1 MIVLEASVRTGELKG
16 VEIKVE
22 NLTKKYGNIVAL
34 DNVNLVVER
43 SKITTLLGPS
53 GCGKTTLLKVIAGL
67 EKPSSGKVYFDGIDV
82 TGLPPEKR
90 NIGFVFQDLALFPH
104 LDVYGNIAFGL
115 RIRRYQET
123 EIRRRVR
130 EVLDL
135 VGLDPTIFMR
145 RKIDELSGGQ
155 KQRVAIA
162 RALVIEPNVL
172 LLDEPFAHLDYKIKQ
187 RLLSILKRI
196 QKETGTTVLYVTHDQ
211 NEAMAVSHYIAVMN
225 KGRIVQYGPPEDVY
239 EKPNSLFVASFF
251 GEVNVLSEDPEYKV
265 LIRPEKLLIDPD
277 DTLLPS
283 IMGRIE
289 DIVFQGALIHVY
301 VRSNG
306 RLYKVTAPKN
316 GRHYSPGTLVRIAW
330 RPEDTIRVRE

>member
-1 MIVLEASVRTGELKG
+1 MRTGELKG

-22 NLTKKYGNIVAL
+22 NLTKKYGNVVAL
-34 DNVNLVVER
+34 DNVSLVVEK

-67 EKPSSGKVYFDGIDV
+67 EKPSSGKVYFDGTDV

-115 RIRRYQET
+115 KIRRYPNA

-135 VGLDPTIFMR
+135 VGLDPDVFMR

-162 RALVIEPNVL
+162 RALVIEPSVL

-187 RLLSILKRI
+187 RLLSVLKRI

-225 KGRIVQYGPPEDVY
+225 NGRIIQYGPPEEVY
-239 EKPNSLFVASFF
+239 EKPNSLFVAGFF
-251 GEVNVLSEDPEYKV
+251 GEINVLSEDPEYKI
-265 LIRPEKLLIDPD
+265 LIRPEKLLLDPE
-277 DTLLPS
+277 DTGLPS

-289 DIVFQGALIHVY
+289 DVVFQGALLHIY
-301 VRSNG
+301 VRSNR
-306 RLYKVTAPKN
+306 RLYKVTVPRN
-316 GRHYSPGTLVRIAW
+316 GKHYSPGTIVRIAW
-330 RPEDTIRVRE
+330 RPEDTVKVRE